1 MEDSRPCFVSLEGG
15 WGLSKTAEITKLVIK
30 KAILRLL
37 KVRVEKNSKIE
48 KLTKKLAFSCT
59 VLCHAY
65 TYSYINAKLEQNT

>member
-48 KLTKKLAFSCT
+48 KLTKKIG
-59 VLCHAY
+59 V
-65 TYSYINAKLEQNT
+65 